1 MTLLEPLPATVAGMT
16 PDEDDA
22 FRRLTA
28 KIIRHRTR
36 NRIRTVYYNGRNEL
50 HDLGYSLPPIA
61 KDVEIVVGWPEKAIE
76 GLANRVV
83 LDGITTQDGSDL
95 SKQVN
100 DLLNANDL
108 AQTAENAHTDALVH
122 SCSFVAAL
130 QGTPDRGEPAAIIQE
145 FPADVATGTWD
156 SRIHGLTEALL
167 YDVDED
173 ETYGRQIRACYLMLP
188 GKLIGCA
195 MRDWQWSVY
204 ARTAWHGR
212 LPVELLAYRPDSK
225 RPFGRSRISR
235 TVMSLTDSAVRTF
248 LRSEVQAELYSVPPR
263 YFLGVTED
271 MFRGKDGNLKPR
283 WQIMLDQVLALPR
296 DKQGNLPQVGTFTQ
310 ASFEPHAAQLR
321 QTASMFAAAT
331 SLPPDSMAAL
341 TGFITSEMVFRH
353 AHMACGIG
361 GGAKGFNWARKIIA
375 NIQGRFECA
384 GGIDV
389 DAAGIEEFERATGV
403 RGTVLDLFDQAQYF
417 EHHGKMPPS
426 GWREATPDDVRRAYG
441 PNIDVLFASMPCKGF
456 SGLLST
462 KKSETS
468 KYQAL
473 NGLTLRGIWLALEA
487 YKDDPIS
494 VILFENV
501 PRIRTRGRWLLNQII
516 ALLRSYG
523 YLVDERDHN
532 CGELG
537 NLAQSRERFPLTEP
551 PS

>member
-1 MTLLEPLPATVAGMT
+1 MTLLEPLPATVAGLT

-95 SKQVN
+95 SKQVS
-100 DLLNANDL
+100 DLLDANDL

-204 ARTAWHGR
+204 ARTEWQGR

-283 WQIMLDQVLALPR
+283 
-296 DKQGNLPQVGTFTQ
+296 
-310 ASFEPHAAQLR
+310 
-321 QTASMFAAAT
+321 
-331 SLPPDSMAAL
+331 
-341 TGFITSEMVFRH
+341 
-353 AHMACGIG
+353 
-361 GGAKGFNWARKIIA
+361 
-375 NIQGRFECA
+375 
-384 GGIDV
+384 
-389 DAAGIEEFERATGV
+389 
-403 RGTVLDLFDQAQYF
+403 
-417 EHHGKMPPS
+417 
-426 GWREATPDDVRRAYG
+426 
-441 PNIDVLFASMPCKGF
+441 
-456 SGLLST
+456 
-462 KKSETS
+462 
-468 KYQAL
+468 
-473 NGLTLRGIWLALEA
+473 
-487 YKDDPIS
+487 
-494 VILFENV
+494 
-501 PRIRTRGRWLLNQII
+501 
-516 ALLRSYG
+516 
-523 YLVDERDHN
+523 
-532 CGELG
+532 
-537 NLAQSRERFPLTEP
+537 
-551 PS
+551 

>member
-1 MTLLEPLPATVAGMT
+1 MTLLEPLPATVAGLT

-76 GLANRVV
+76 GLANRVE
-83 LDGITTQDGSDL
+83 LDGITTPDGSDL
-95 SKQVN
+95 SKQVS
-100 DLLNANDL
+100 DLLDANDL

-195 MRDWQWSVY
+195 RRDWQWSVY
-204 ARTAWHGR
+204 ARTEWQGR

-331 SLPPDSMAAL
+331 SLPPDSMGVL
-341 TGFITSEMVFRH
+341 TDNPSSAEAIDKAVKELCLNAESCQRRFGPAWER
-353 AHMACGIG
+353 
-361 GGAKGFNWARKIIA
+361 IIA
-375 NIQGRFECA
+375 TAARIA
-384 GGIDV
+384 GDGQATAV
-389 DAAGIEEFERATGV
+389 SSQWRNPATPSRAAAADAAVKLVGANILPADSDVTYDM
-403 RGTVLDLFDQAQYF
+403 LDLSDRQRQTLRREQRAKRAQ
-417 EHHGKMPPS
+417 
-426 GWREATPDDVRRAYG
+426 
-441 PNIDVLFASMPCKGF
+441 
-456 SGLLST
+456 
-462 KKSETS
+462 
-468 KYQAL
+468 QAL
-473 NGLTLRGIWLALEA
+473 DRIDQTIATQQQGADNANGQPAA
-487 YKDDPIS
+487 
-494 VILFENV
+494 ENAGS
-501 PRIRTRGRWLLNQII
+501 PGQTARPT
-516 ALLRSYG
+516 A
-523 YLVDERDHN
+523 
-532 CGELG
+532 
-537 NLAQSRERFPLTEP
+537 
-551 PS
+551 